1 MTQDEPLPDLAAA
14 AVRLTTPCGGDPHGL
29 SWYRWGEG
37 TGMPVVLFHG
47 GSGSWRHW
55 ARNIAALAATRPV
68 IAPDLP
74 GLGNSTM
81 PDDPAGPE
89 EAAAA
94 LLAGLP
100 LVVHGRFHLVGFSF
114 GAMVGGLVAARAE
127 NLASPN
133 LASLSLIGPAAL
145 GTLRQP
151 VPLEKLRDK
160 SGTDRREAHRANLNA
175 LMLHKP
181 EAVDE
186 TAIAIQEWNTVHAR
200 LRSRGFA
207 TSTRLR
213 DALPQVQAPVQAI
226 WGARDAVAW
235 PALHERIDVLRAT
248 RPDATITTLPETGH
262 WAAYEAPAAVNALL
276 ADFFARHGP

>member
-1 MTQDEPLPDLAAA
+1 MRSAEPLPDLAAA
-14 AVRLTTPCGGDPHGL
+14 AARVATPCGGDPQGL

-37 TGMPVVLFHG
+37 TGTPVVLFHG

-74 GLGNSTM
+74 GLGTSTM

-100 LVVHGRFHLVGFSF
+100 VIVPGRFHLVGFSF
-114 GAMVGGLVAARAE
+114 GAMVAGLVAARAE
-127 NLASPN
+127 N

-145 GTLRQP
+145 GTPRQP

-160 SGTDRREAHRANLNA
+160 EGVSRRDAHRANLNA

-181 EAVDE
+181 ESVDD
-186 TAIAIQEWNTVHAR
+186 TAIGIQEWNTFHAR

-213 DALPQVQAPVQAI
+213 DALPDVRAPVQAI
-226 WGARDAVAW
+226 WGARDQVAW
-235 PALHERIDVLRAT
+235 PALHERIDVLQAT
-248 RPDATITTLPETGH
+248 RPDATITALPDTGH
-262 WAAYEAPAAVNALL
+262 WAAYEAPDAVNALL
-276 ADFFARHGP
+276 ADFIARHDR

>member
-1 MTQDEPLPDLAAA
+1 MIQNEPLPDLAAA
-14 AVRLTTPCGGDPHGL
+14 AVRLTTPCGGDPQGL

-37 TGMPVVLFHG
+37 AGTPVVLFHG

-74 GLGNSTM
+74 GLGTSTM

-100 LVVHGRFHLVGFSF
+100 VVVPGRFHLAGFSF
-114 GAMVGGLVAARAE
+114 GAMVAGLVAARAE
-127 NLASPN
+127 N

-151 VPLEKLRDK
+151 VPLERLRDK
-160 SGTDRREAHRANLNA
+160 AGVSRSDAHRANLNA
-175 LMLHKP
+175 LMLFKP
-181 EAVDE
+181 ETVDD

-226 WGARDAVAW
+226 WGARDAVAY
-235 PALHERIDVLRAT
+235 PALHERVDVLRAA
-248 RPDATITTLPETGH
+248 RPDAMITELPETGH
-262 WAAYEAPAAVNALL
+262 WAAYEAPDAVNALL
-276 ADFFARHGP
+276 ADFLARHDR